1 MHVRRGGRRSRSNSS
16 WLSARVRTRRDL
28 MCLNPSPLRV
38 GRPPNSFPPGG
49 QGARGRRRRSR
60 VRRRDR
66 AQTRPRPQVPWPT
79 RQTRVSV
86 TQTTAVGVVMTGAGR
101 PQAGGSA
108 ALATDRVRPTSM
120 EGQAVLCSQHG
131 ARDQRLAAGRK
142 GPESRSRCT
151 RDGWSGGLGRAVST
165 VLRRR
170 RRCRRRT
177 PDSRRSAFW

>member
-1 MHVRRGGRRSRSNSS
+1 M
-16 WLSARVRTRRDL
+16 
-28 MCLNPSPLRV
+28 
-38 GRPPNSFPPGG
+38 
-49 QGARGRRRRSR
+49 
-60 VRRRDR
+60 
-66 AQTRPRPQVPWPT
+66 
-79 RQTRVSV
+79 

-151 RDGWSGGLGRAVST
+151 RDGWSGGWDGRCLRFCAGDGGAVEEPRIHVGQHSGDVAENEVAELGFGDVP
-165 VLRRR
+165 VL
-170 RRCRRRT
+170 
-177 PDSRRSAFW
+177 D